1 MDPAS
6 AFGIVTGAMQTV
18 QIIGS
23 TVQGLRALQGK
34 YADADMTIH
43 SLIVQAATIK
53 SAITQLQDWATYG
66 TGRAE
71 HPDYLDGLDI
81 AIDGCKTSMECLL
94 AQVSKVT
101 SVLDARELPE
111 LRVAAK
117 IRAVWDDHLMQDYQ
131 QRLQSQ
137 VLALNFLLQVCQ
149 CRTVTEQVELLRR
162 EENRQLLKKVAD
174 DTVTLRSSVK
184 QQADLSTMSISQSTI
199 SETALDVDDI
209 IVNATAYR
217 RALAHSRSASNRART
232 EESNHSTTGKPQTAG
247 SATTDEGYASG
258 TARSQSFKG
267 INTLSP
273 PNTFLEPPAEEL
285 SPQDQGEMGRSASM
299 AVGRTSTKPT
309 NPVMRRWQSNPIPLH
324 KSGSKREKIRQVLG
338 KLDTSSRSSLK
349 KTSPRLGP
357 KSFGSFSPMPERGA
371 APRFDRTRS
380 NTSIDLSSSGSASIP
395 PIIKAAQSGSLVQV
409 EMQIGEGAD
418 IDCHHAL
425 TGRTALAVAAHCGN
439 EEVVDYLLQKG
450 ARNDTQEID
459 GSTPLHL
466 AASRGHTAVIQV
478 LLSVVENVDVKDGL
492 GRTPFWVAADGGH
505 IDATRMFLGAGCKI
519 TARAKGQ
526 MTALHQAA
534 IRGDGEMVAF
544 LLQSGADIEAKD
556 ANMKSAFHHACEN
569 SQYSLCRS
577 LFQYKADIEAIEI
590 NKRTP
595 LICAA
600 IAGDVRIVEYLIGK
614 KAYILATDEGG
625 MNPLHAAAANGHVE
639 VVQLLLEKKIS
650 ITSTNKLG
658 MTPLHLAV
666 MSREFAVVEFL
677 LRKGAPTEVRS
688 SGGFTPLHYA
698 CDLVDIEIAQHLI
711 GCGASIEA
719 QGEGQQRPIHIS
731 VARGSMEL
739 VELLCQKQVEVDAAD
754 ASGTRPL
761 CIACRK
767 GSASIVERLLN
778 QGAATSCSSSWNGTR
793 EEHSPLA
800 IASRAGDVRI
810 VSLLLGKGASVEQYD
825 GRGWNPPLY
834 AAHYGHVEAL
844 RLLLSRSNSLLK
856 IKLGQM
862 FSQTGF
868 HPRLSIPAE
877 TAQAIQ
883 RLVYEDA
890 QPLLSQSIGSPRMM
904 MRDVNDF
911 SGHNRGMQMLQ
922 SLHQPPSSTIT
933 PPIPSFPQTAI
944 ELPAFEPITL
954 PGRGS
959 YGSIEPS
966 SGGVQQDQPPDIRPG
981 LFEAP
986 QNTATR
992 SSGGPSSNNQNSHVS
1007 IERPHVNHGEQ
1018 TNIVSALGEPLPTI
1032 PSRIATPLSIFEYPR
1047 HQPPSQPVSQ
1057 PQDLP
1062 PRDISTRQDVG
1073 VSPLDTLGRN
1083 ATVSPAP
1090 VVPAEPSNNQ
1100 PQPRYTE
1107 EIYRQS
1113 LEDESD
1119 SGLEGDSDSESA
1131 VSVYTAPESLDPE
1144 IPELPS
1150 AELGAAIYELDG
1162 TSISMQGVYIP

>member
-23 TVQGLRALQGK
+23 TLQGLRALQGK

-53 SAITQLQDWATYG
+53 SAITQLQEWASYDSA
-66 TGRAE
+66 RAE

-101 SVLDARELPE
+101 SVLDGREVPE

-117 IRAVWDDHLMQDYQ
+117 LRAVWDDHLMQDYQ

-162 EENRQLLKKVAD
+162 EENRQLLKKVED
-174 DTVTLRSSVK
+174 DTATLRSSVR
-184 QQADLSTMSISQSTI
+184 QRGNPSAMSISQSTI

-217 RALAHSRSASNRART
+217 RVLAHNRSVSNRART
-232 EESNHSTTGKPQTAG
+232 EESSHNTGTQPQTPR
-247 SATTDEGYASG
+247 STTTDEGYASG
-258 TARSQSFKG
+258 TVRSQSFNG
-267 INTLSP
+267 SNTLSAP
-273 PNTFLEPPAEEL
+273 STFLEPPAE
-285 SPQDQGEMGRSASM
+285 SVPPQGKGDMGRSSSM
-299 AVGRTSTKPT
+299 AVSQTSAKPT
-309 NPVMRRWQSNPIPLH
+309 TPAMRRWQSNPIPLH

-338 KLDTSSRSSLK
+338 RLDTSSRSSLK
-349 KTSPRLGP
+349 KTSPRLGTKP
-357 KSFGSFSPMPERGA
+357 FSSFSPIPERGA
-371 APRFDRTRS
+371 APRFDRSRP
-380 NTSIDLSSSGSASIP
+380 NTSIDLSSTDSVAIP
-395 PIIKAAQSGSLVQV
+395 PIIKAAQTGSLVQV

-418 IDCHHAL
+418 INDHHAL

-439 EEVVDYLLQKG
+439 EEVVDYLLQQG
-450 ARNDTQEID
+450 AKFDTQEID

-466 AASRGHTAVIQV
+466 AASRGHTGVIQV
-478 LLSVVENVDVKDGL
+478 LLSVIESVDVKDGL

-505 IDATRMFLGAGCKI
+505 IDATRMLLGAGCKI

-526 MTALHQAA
+526 ITALHKAA
-534 IRGDGEMVAF
+534 IRGDSEMVAF

-556 ANMKSAFHHACEN
+556 ATMKSALHHACEN
-569 SQYSLCRS
+569 RQYTLCRS
-577 LFQYKADIEAIEI
+577 LFQYKADIEAVEI
-590 NKRTP
+590 NKKTP

-614 KAYILATDEGG
+614 RASMLTTDEGG
-625 MNPLHAAAANGHVE
+625 MNPLHAAAAHGHVE
-639 VVQLLLEKKIS
+639 VVQFLLEKKVSIS
-650 ITSTNKLG
+650 STNKLG

-666 MSREFAVVEFL
+666 MSRQFAVVEFL
-677 LRKGAPTEVRS
+677 LRRGAPTEIKS

-698 CDLVDIEIAQHLI
+698 CDLVDVEIAQHLV

-719 QGEGQQRPIHIS
+719 QGEGQQRPIHIA
-731 VARGSMEL
+731 VARNSMEL
-739 VELLCQKQVEVDAAD
+739 VQFLCQRRVEVDAAD

-767 GSASIVERLLN
+767 GNAPIAELLLD
-778 QGAATSCSSSWNGTR
+778 QGALTLCPTSWNGTR

-800 IASRAGDVRI
+800 IASRSGDVRI

-834 AAHYGHVEAL
+834 AAHYGHVQAL
-844 RLLLSRSNSLLK
+844 RLLLSKCSTLAK

-862 FSQTGF
+862 FSQTRF
-868 HPRLSIPAE
+868 HPDISIPSE
-877 TAQAIQ
+877 TAHMIQ
-883 RLVYEDA
+883 RLILENA
-890 QPLLSQSIGSPRMM
+890 QPLHGQGIGGPRV
-904 MRDVNDF
+904 MRDF
-911 SGHNRGMQMLQ
+911 SGGFGGDSRLLQ
-922 SLHQPPSSTIT
+922 GQVHVQQAFYQPPSSSIT

-944 ELPAFEPITL
+944 ELPAFEPIIL
-954 PGRGS
+954 PGREINE
-959 YGSIEPS
+959 SIE
-966 SGGVQQDQPPDIRPG
+966 SGNQGTQQRQSMAEATTRPG

-986 QNTATR
+986 QDPVTQDN
-992 SSGGPSSNNQNSHVS
+992 SHNNHVS
-1007 IERPHVNHGEQ
+1007 IEQTYDNYNHQ
-1018 TNIVSALGEPLPTI
+1018 TSARSGPREPLPTI
-1032 PSRIATPLSIFEYPR
+1032 PSRTNTPLPIFEYPR
-1047 HQPPSQPVSQ
+1047 HEPPSQPVSQ

-1062 PRDISTRQDVG
+1062 PRNFPTRGDIRP
-1073 VSPLDTLGRN
+1073 SPFDTSSGN
-1083 ATVSPAP
+1083 VAISPAHL
-1090 VVPAEPSNNQ
+1090 EPGELPDNRQ
-1100 PQPRYTE
+1100 PQY
-1107 EIYRQS
+1107 IGGLDRQVP
-1113 LEDESD
+1113 EDESD
-1119 SGLEGDSDSESA
+1119 SDFESDSDSESA
-1131 VSVYTAPESLDPE
+1131 VSVYTAPESLEPE
-1144 IPELPS
+1144 VSELSS
-1150 AELGAAIYELDG
+1150 AGLGAAIYELDG
-1162 TSISMQGVYIP
+1162 TSISMHGVFI

>member
-53 SAITQLQDWATYG
+53 SAITQLQDWATYD
-66 TGRAE
+66 TRRAE

-81 AIDGCKTSMECLL
+81 AIEGCKTSMECLL

-101 SVLDARELPE
+101 SVLDAREMPE

-162 EENRQLLKKVAD
+162 EENRELLKKVAA
-174 DTVTLRSSVK
+174 DTVTLRSSVR
-184 QQADLSTMSISQSTI
+184 QQADPSTMSISQSTI

-209 IVNATAYR
+209 IINATAYR
-217 RALAHSRSASNRART
+217 RALAHSRSLSNRART
-232 EESNHSTTGKPQTAG
+232 EETNH
-247 SATTDEGYASG
+247 
-258 TARSQSFKG
+258 R
-267 INTLSP
+267 
-273 PNTFLEPPAEEL
+273 
-285 SPQDQGEMGRSASM
+285 
-299 AVGRTSTKPT
+299 RTSTKPT
-309 NPVMRRWQSNPIPLH
+309 IPVMRRWQSNPIPLH
-324 KSGSKREKIRQVLG
+324 RSGSKREKIRQVLG

-357 KSFGSFSPMPERGA
+357 KSFNSFSPILERGA

-380 NTSIDLSSSGSASIP
+380 NTSIDLSSSDSAAIP

-450 ARNDTQEID
+450 AKYDTQEID

-466 AASRGHTAVIQV
+466 AASRGHTAVVQV
-478 LLSVVENVDVKDGL
+478 LLSVIENVEVKDGL
-492 GRTPFWVAADGGH
+492 GRTPFWIAADGGH
-505 IDATRMFLGAGCKI
+505 IDATRMLLGAGCKI

-556 ANMKSAFHHACEN
+556 ASMKSAFHHACEN

-577 LFQYKADIEAIEI
+577 LLQYKADIEAIEI

-677 LRKGAPTEVRS
+677 LRKGAPTEARS

-731 VARGSMEL
+731 VARNSMEL

-754 ASGTRPL
+754 ASGIRPL

-778 QGAATSCSSSWNGTR
+778 QGAATSCPSSWNGTR

-800 IASRAGDVRI
+800 IASRSGDVRI

-844 RLLLSRSNSLLK
+844 RLLLSKSNSLLK

-868 HPRLSIPAE
+868 HPHLSIPAE
-877 TAQAIQ
+877 TAQTIQ
-883 RLVYEDA
+883 RLVFEDA
-890 QPLLSQSIGSPRMM
+890 QPLLSQSIGGIQMTGG
-904 MRDVNDF
+904 VNEF
-911 SGHNRGMQMLQ
+911 SGHSGRFMQGHVPMLQ
-922 SLHQPPSSTIT
+922 SFHQPPSSTIT

-944 ELPAFEPITL
+944 EFPAFEPIVL
-954 PGRGS
+954 PGRGFL
-959 YGSIEPS
+959 GSIEPS
-966 SGGVQQDQPPDIRPG
+966 SVGTQQDPPPDILPG

-986 QNTATR
+986 QNTVMH
-992 SSGGPSSNNQNSHVS
+992 SSGQSSNRQSSHVS
-1007 IERPHVNHGEQ
+1007 IERSHVNH
-1018 TNIVSALGEPLPTI
+1018 VSALGEPLPTI
-1032 PSRIATPLSIFEYPR
+1032 PSRTATPLSIFEHPDP
-1047 HQPPSQPVSQ
+1047 QPPSQPVSQ

-1062 PRDISTRQDVG
+1062 PRDLPARQNIG

-1083 ATVSPAP
+1083 VTVSPGP
-1090 VVPAEPSNNQ
+1090 LEPDGPSINNQ
-1100 PQPRYTE
+1100 SQPRHAE
-1107 EIYRQS
+1107 EIYRQPP
-1113 LEDESD
+1113 EDESD

-1144 IPELPS
+1144 LPELPS

-1162 TSISMQGVYIP
+1162 TAISMQGVFIP

>member
-53 SAITQLQDWATYG
+53 SAITQLQDWATYD
-66 TGRAE
+66 TRRAE

-81 AIDGCKTSMECLL
+81 AIEGCKTSMECLL

-101 SVLDARELPE
+101 SVLDAREMPE

-162 EENRQLLKKVAD
+162 EENRQLLKKVAA
-174 DTVTLRSSVK
+174 DTVTLRSSVR
-184 QQADLSTMSISQSTI
+184 QQADPSTMSISQSTI
-199 SETALDVDDI
+199 NETALDVDDI

-217 RALAHSRSASNRART
+217 RALAHSRSLSNRART
-232 EESNHSTTGKPQTAG
+232 EETNHSTTSQPQTAR
-247 SATTDEGYASG
+247 STTTDEGYASG

-273 PNTFLEPPAEEL
+273 PSTFLEPPAEEL

-309 NPVMRRWQSNPIPLH
+309 IPVMRRWQSNPIPLH
-324 KSGSKREKIRQVLG
+324 RSGSKREKIRQVLG

-357 KSFGSFSPMPERGA
+357 KSFSSFSPIPERGA

-380 NTSIDLSSSGSASIP
+380 NTSIDLSSSDSAAIP

-450 ARNDTQEID
+450 AKYDTQEID

-466 AASRGHTAVIQV
+466 AASRGHTAVVQV
-478 LLSVVENVDVKDGL
+478 LLSVIENVEVKDGL
-492 GRTPFWVAADGGH
+492 GRTPFWIAADGGH
-505 IDATRMFLGAGCKI
+505 IDATRMLLGAGCKI

-556 ANMKSAFHHACEN
+556 ASMKSAFHHACEN

-577 LFQYKADIEAIEI
+577 LLQYKADIEAIEI

-677 LRKGAPTEVRS
+677 LRKGAPTEARS

-731 VARGSMEL
+731 VARNSMEL

-754 ASGTRPL
+754 ASGIRPL

-767 GSASIVERLLN
+767 GSASIVECLLN
-778 QGAATSCSSSWNGTR
+778 QGAATSCPSSWNGTR

-800 IASRAGDVRI
+800 IASRSGDVRI

-844 RLLLSRSNSLLK
+844 RLLLSKSNSLLK

-868 HPRLSIPAE
+868 HPHLSIPAE
-877 TAQAIQ
+877 TAQTIQ
-883 RLVYEDA
+883 RLVFEDA
-890 QPLLSQSIGSPRMM
+890 QPLLSQSIGGIQMTGG
-904 MRDVNDF
+904 VNEF
-911 SGHNRGMQMLQ
+911 SGHGSRFMQGHVPMLQ
-922 SLHQPPSSTIT
+922 SFHQPPSSTIT

-944 ELPAFEPITL
+944 ELPAFEPIVL
-954 PGRGS
+954 PGRGFL
-959 YGSIEPS
+959 GSIEQS
-966 SGGVQQDQPPDIRPG
+966 SVGIQQDPPPDIRPG

-986 QNTATR
+986 QNTAMH
-992 SSGGPSSNNQNSHVS
+992 SSGQSSNRQSSHVS
-1007 IERPHVNHGEQ
+1007 IERSHVNH
-1018 TNIVSALGEPLPTI
+1018 VSALGEPLPTI
-1032 PSRIATPLSIFEYPR
+1032 PSRTATPLSIFEHPH
-1047 HQPPSQPVSQ
+1047 HQPPSQPVPQ
-1057 PQDLP
+1057 PQDLA
-1062 PRDISTRQDVG
+1062 PRDIPARQDIG

-1083 ATVSPAP
+1083 VTVSP
-1090 VVPAEPSNNQ
+1090 EPFEPDGPSINNQ
-1100 PQPRYTE
+1100 SQPRHAE
-1107 EIYRQS
+1107 EIYRQPP
-1113 LEDESD
+1113 EDESD

-1144 IPELPS
+1144 LPELPS

-1162 TSISMQGVYIP
+1162 TAISMQGVFIP